1 MSTMTFADKIKA
13 MMERS
18 GLSYHQCCRRLG
30 GAGGRT
36 AARNKRRRHDEAAR
50 QERMG
55 LR

>member
-1 MSTMTFADKIKA
+1 MSAMTFAEKIRA

-18 GLSYHQCCRRLG
+18 GLTYHQCCRRLG

-36 AARNKRRRHDEAAR
+36 AARNKRQRRVEAAR
-50 QERMG
+50 QERKG